1 MQKLKKLCFFREKS
15 AKKNIPV
22 KKIITDKN
30 IKILCRKKTHQDQKK
45 VYSRIFRRYLY

>member
-1 MQKLKKLCFFREKS
+1 MQKLKKLCFFRENQQ
-15 AKKNIPV
+15 KKNIPV

-30 IKILCRKKTHQDQKK
+30 IKILCRKKTHQDQK